1 MNVIDNDTA
10 SKIKKDINA
19 VIGRQIMLLRKSQG
33 LSGQLLAKKLGV
45 SQQQISR
52 YERGHCKIDID
63 NLILFLI
70 NMDISL
76 DIFFQRVFNDL
87 RDNEP
92 YSYELCCSVF
102 KYELMADDYQSY
114 YLVKANS
121 NTIRFG

>member
-1 MNVIDNDTA
+1 MNVIDNGIA
-10 SKIKKDINA
+10 SKIKKDINT
-19 VIGRQIMLLRKSQG
+19 VIGRQIMLLRKSRG

-63 NLILFLI
+63 NLIILLI
-70 NMDISL
+70 NMGVSL

-92 YSYELCCSVF
+92 YSYELCSPAF
-102 KYELMADDYQSY
+102 KSESMADDYQSY
-114 YLVKANS
+114 YLVKANL
-121 NTIRFG
+121 NAIRFG